1 MRDVRGSWKRPVWSA
16 GYRAQR
22 WKFSPV
28 LPKVFAAEE
37 VGRLRAGINPNFA
50 VRDGRSQAVNVMN
63 REAIVT
69 PFPGFAAVRA
79 GMNRTKERSGKHQ
92 ATGPLEDNRTNMLA
106 AQRAMRLAPFGIVG
120 ALEQDQAIFGPDP

>member
-22 WKFSPV
+22 RKFSPV
-28 LPKVFAAEE
+28 LPEVFAAEE
-37 VGRLRAGINPNFA
+37 VGRLRAGVNPNFT

-69 PFPGFAAVRA
+69 PLPGFAAVRA
-79 GMNRTKERSGKHQ
+79 SMNRTEKRAGKHQ
-92 ATGPLEDNRTNMLA
+92 AAGLLEDN
-106 AQRAMRLAPFGIVG
+106 
-120 ALEQDQAIFGPDP
+120 